1 MLGYEPMTL
10 TSTLSYGGGGAFWAR
25 AHWQVKKKKKKS
37 LKSKKLQISNKIK
50 KEKETNSLVTLI
62 QSKRD

>member
-1 MLGYEPMTL
+1 MGEEVPFELELIGKL
-10 TSTLSYGGGGAFWAR
+10 
-25 AHWQVKKKKKKS
+25 KKKKKKS